1 MYIEFRLPTGA
12 GGQAAAHANYM
23 LKQKLEQWSAL
34 YGIHLRR
41 KTVKYTVRVTFD
53 DDRFYTYFATT
64 WKSANSWQ
72 DFRIISDL
80 NNRQD

>member
-12 GGQAAAHANYM
+12 GGQAAAHANYL
-23 LKQKLEQWSAL
+23 LKQKLERWSQHHD
-34 YGIHLRR
+34 IPLRR

-53 DDRFYTYFATT
+53 DDRWYIFF
-64 WKSANSWQ
+64 ANSWQ
-72 DFRIISDL
+72 PSNSWQNFRIISDL

>member
-12 GGQAAAHANYM
+12 GGAAAASAHTILVELLQLWSDRYNIPYR
-23 LKQKLEQWSAL
+23 KKTIKL
-34 YGIHLRR
+34 
-41 KTVKYTVRVTFD
+41 TVRVTFD
-53 DDRFYTYFATT
+53 DDRYYTFFATT
-64 WKSANSWQ
+64 WTHSHWQ